1 MTITKERLLK
11 IQHWRETYGADSNVV
26 LPAEEAEELARIA
39 LAALEVEPIGFRCR
53 RNDNLGDWSYVYH
66 REPDDFE
73 RKHLVIEGIYAAP
86 PAPVVPEEKPMPN
99 PLSMYAV
106 DAVAAIAEVRG
117 WNACRAAMLQSG
129 NFRENKNSSTN
140 NFREISETSTNYP
153 VIPSEVLSAILK
165 VAKIRADFDDFDGD
179 RRGIGDCLDEAEQE
193 LIVTINK
200 YASQLAA
207 EPIATNDVREQTAVP
222 PVPVIQADVAQAIEK
237 LKRKLVECNR
247 YNYCADA
254 VKGVEYACHAAMLQ
268 GSQPVSQTYE
278 FPELIEGMEVSIDV
292 STCDADAGNRYFGT
306 VTEVSELD
314 TAKNG
319 YILLV
324 QDAEPNFD
332 VNGNSPV
339 SPGGWISCSERMPDN
354 DESKPIAIF
363 TGKCLGQ
370 GMFVATYDDDGFFD
384 YWEGMEIIGVT
395 HWMPLPEPPQEVNRG

>member
-11 IQHWRETYGADSNVV
+11 IQHWRETYGADSNVM

-39 LAALEVEPIGFRCR
+39 LAALEAEKGADPVVFTDE
-53 RNDNLGDWSYVYH
+53 RNLRHIASGRETSLIWGKQNQEVGDIPLYRHAQPVPVDKEFIPKNLDKALGVVGVALPESK
-66 REPDDFE
+66 EEFNFQIE
-73 RKHLVIEGIYAAP
+73 RWIQRLIDRVIRYADEFKEQP
-86 PAPVVPEEKPMPN
+86 VPVVPPAIEPDYEVIKSILPTAN
-99 PLSMYAV
+99 PDEYACTI
-106 DAVAAIAEVRG
+106 AADM
-117 WNACRAAMLQSG
+117 WNACR
-129 NFRENKNSSTN
+129 
-140 NFREISETSTNYP
+140 
-153 VIPSEVLSAILK
+153 
-165 VAKIRADFDDFDGD
+165 D
-179 RRGIGDCLDEAEQE
+179 
-193 LIVTINK
+193 
-200 YASQLAA
+200 
-207 EPIATNDVREQTAVP
+207 
-222 PVPVIQADVAQAIEK
+222 
-237 LKRKLVECNR
+237 
-247 YNYCADA
+247 
-254 VKGVEYACHAAMLQ
+254 AMLQ
-268 GSQPVSQTYE
+268 GAEPVSQTYE